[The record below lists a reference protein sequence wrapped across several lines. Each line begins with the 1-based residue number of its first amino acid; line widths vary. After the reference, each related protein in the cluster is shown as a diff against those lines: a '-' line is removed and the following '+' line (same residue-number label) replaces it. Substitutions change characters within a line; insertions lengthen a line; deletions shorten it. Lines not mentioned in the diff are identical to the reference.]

1 MIIERIKERLGGV
14 WYDTWWCAIF
24 EWLHHPEYPQEFW
37 TEINQGWLEMYDTPP
52 KKQTQ
57 QELLNRFLTLTHII
71 MRGIMMIIEITIEE
85 LEESFEEYIDRAHM
99 GERFLIIDH
108 NVMLVPTDDV

>member
-24 EWLHHPEYPQEFW
+24 EWMHHPEYPQEFW
-37 TEINQGWLEMYDTPP
+37 TEINHGWLEMYDTPP

-57 QELLNRFLTLTHII
+57 QEYIKSFLHTNP
-71 MRGIMMIIEITIEE
+71 
-85 LEESFEEYIDRAHM
+85 YYN
-99 GERFLIIDH
+99 ERYY
-108 NVMLVPTDDV
+108 DDY